1 MAETVRESQRTPASS
16 IEAGARNAEIE
27 EKLERVEGF
36 LDRNAAGA
44 LLLSRHGNIAWITAG
59 QVEARVAQGAET
71 AVCSLLVTRDGRKYY
86 LAPNNEAARLADEE
100 FTGLGYEPVIYSWHE
115 GPGHRMRELAGGSVV
130 CTDATY
136 PDAKLVNLTGLQT
149 PLLPQEIDRLRALGR
164 DTAAVTVEVLEELT
178 PGVTEREMAARISA
192 ALWRRGIAPT
202 VLLMGTDE
210 RIYRYKHAVPRV
222 GVLKRYGM
230 LNLCAR
236 RWGLVVSIT
245 RFIYFGAPPG
255 ELAAAFEAAAQIHGE
270 LLHATKNGEAS
281 SRIYAAAQRAYAA
294 VGAAGEIE
302 QHHQGGSCGYAERD
316 WLITPH
322 GTERVA
328 APQAFAYNPSLRGAK
343 AEDTVVLA
351 DGKFE
356 TVTATPEL
364 PVIEAAV
371 DGVTYRSAGVLVRS

>member
-1 MAETVRESQRTPASS
+1 MAETVRELQRASDG
-16 IEAGARNAEIE
+16 IEAGTRNAEIE
-27 EKLERVEGF
+27 EKLKRVEGF

-59 QVEARVAQGAET
+59 QVEARVAQGTET
-71 AVCSLLVTRDGRKYY
+71 AVCSLLVTRDGRRYY
-86 LAPNNEAARLADEE
+86 LAPNNEAARLAAEE
-100 FTGLGYEPVIYSWHE
+100 FAGLGYEPVIYPWHD
-115 GPGHRMRELAGGSVV
+115 GAGNRVRALTGGDVV
-130 CTDATY
+130 CADAAY
-136 PDAKLVNLTGLQT
+136 PEAKQVNLTGLQT
-149 PLLPQEIDRLRALGR
+149 PLLPQEIERLRALGR
-164 DTAAVTVEVLEELT
+164 ETAGATVEVLKELA
-178 PGVTEREMAARISA
+178 PGVSEQEMAARISA

-210 RIYRYKHAVPRV
+210 RIFKYKHAVPRA

-236 RWGLVVSIT
+236 RRGLVVSIT
-245 RFIYFGAPPG
+245 RFVHFGALPG
-255 ELAAAFEAAAQIHGE
+255 ELAAAFEAAAQIHAE

-281 SRIYAAAQRAYAA
+281 SKIYAAAQRAYAA
-294 VGAAGEIE
+294 VGAAEEIE
-302 QHHQGGSCGYAERD
+302 QHHQGGPCGYSERD

-343 AEDTVVLA
+343 AEDTVVLI
-351 DGKFE
+351 DGKIEVLTE
-356 TVTATPEL
+356 TPDL

-371 DGVTYRSAGVLVRS
+371 NGVTYRSAGILVRP